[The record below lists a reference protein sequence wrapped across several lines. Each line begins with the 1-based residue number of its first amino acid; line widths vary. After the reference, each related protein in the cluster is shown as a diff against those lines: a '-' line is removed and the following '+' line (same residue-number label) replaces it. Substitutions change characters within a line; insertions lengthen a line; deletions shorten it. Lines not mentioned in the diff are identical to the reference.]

1 MPPALNHYTRLER
14 CLSGEDVDRIPIA
27 LWRHFPVD
35 DQHPEHLAKAIIH
48 FQSTYDF
55 DFIKVTPASSYC
67 LRDWGVIDQWK
78 GDPEGTRAYIHH
90 PIVHPEDWLKLTPL
104 NPHQGV
110 LGDML
115 ITLRIL
121 KHHFAGQVPIL
132 QTIFSPLAQAK
143 NLAGEERLIL
153 HLRTAPDAL
162 HAGLQIIT
170 ESTLSFIETLKDL
183 GIDGIFYAIQHAR
196 YDTLS
201 SSEFSEF
208 GRAYDLK
215 ILEAARGFWLNVGH
229 IHGEHIMFPQVCDY
243 PVQILNWHD
252 RQTTPS
258 LREAL
263 TKVSA
268 AVCGGL
274 SQWTTMALGSP
285 EDVQREAQQAIQET
299 QGRRFILGT
308 GCVLPIITP
317 HGNIHAACQ
326 ATILV

>member
-14 CLSGEDVDRIPIA
+14 CLAGEDVDRIPIA

-35 DQHPEHLAKAIIH
+35 DQHPERLAKAIVQ

-67 LRDWGVIDQWK
+67 LRDWGITDQWE
-78 GDPEGTRAYIHH
+78 GDPEGTRTYLHH
-90 PIVHPEDWLKLTPL
+90 PVAHPEDWLKLPPL
-104 NPHQGV
+104 NPYQGA

-115 ITLRIL
+115 STLRTL
-121 KHHFAGQVPIL
+121 KHRFAGQVPIL

-162 HAGLQIIT
+162 HAGLQRIT
-170 ESTLSFIETLKDL
+170 ESTLAFVGALKEL
-183 GIDGIFYAIQHAR
+183 GIDGIFYAVQHAR
-196 YDTLS
+196 FDVLS
-201 SSEFSEF
+201 PLEFSEF

-215 ILEAARGFWLNVGH
+215 ILDAARDFWLNVGH
-229 IHGEHIMFPQVCDY
+229 IHGEHIMFSLIQDY

-252 RQTTPS
+252 RQTTPT

-263 TKVSA
+263 TRVSG

-274 SQWTTMALGSP
+274 SQWSTMALGNP
-285 EDVQREAQQAIQET
+285 EDVQREARQAIQET
-299 QGRRFILGT
+299 QGKRFILGT

-317 HGNIHAACQ
+317 HGNILAACQ
-326 ATILV
+326 ATNLV